1 MKLHTFCKTT
11 YFLPAISKQLL
22 SRTNWKIL
30 HLTNFFYTTSGCDGC
45 DNYQVWLRVCLC
57 STQDL
62 LIIFFLYLA
71 FNLHC
76 FLFVFLLEIVF
87 VYTSALVNE
96 EEAVLVACMSV
107 LYSRLA
113 DCPSQTCLTQVW
125 LAGKACKETLDN
137 TITSNYFFSQLF
149 MNIWKAC
156 KET

>member
-1 MKLHTFCKTT
+1 MKSYTVFKITHCVWNYTLFVKLHT

-113 DCPSQTCLTQVW
+113 DCNVFRLWICICFFYLCLY
-125 LAGKACKETLDN
+125 LKL
-137 TITSNYFFSQLF
+137 YL
-149 MNIWKAC
+149 
-156 KET
+156 